1 MAEKLTPWAVE
12 SRSAMPNAH
21 WYADAVSAPCAPTQP
36 HTETDVVMA
45 RLYVHGEPVADYVR
59 RSTNPG
65 DCEVTYRLMSDGVL
79 LQQTA
84 WPRREAR
91 SKRATYKSRWKI
103 AKVTP
108 EIRANPDL
116 LLTHG
121 FQKE

>member
-1 MAEKLTPWAVE
+1 MPIGTPTRFQRRA
-12 SRSAMPNAH
+12 R
-21 WYADAVSAPCAPTQP
+21 QP
-36 HTETDVVMA
+36 SHIA
-45 RLYVHGEPVADYVR
+45 RPMSLWLDSYVHGEPVADYVR